1 MAKARPAVKSA
12 EQHRL
17 SVKWSLERLSEGGE
31 LRMAENAAFLISL
44 PVTQVGQHRVNNAVT
59 RKASMRGP

>member
-1 MAKARPAVKSA
+1 MAKAKPAVKSA

-31 LRMAENAAFLISL
+31 LRMAENAAFLNSL
-44 PVTQVGQHRVNNAVT
+44 PATQVGHHQRKVQQHR
-59 RKASMRGP
+59 